1 MNEIQ
6 KQISEQLV
14 KRDLES
20 PSLSQQIIWTA
31 ERVDDKEKLHYEHEN
46 VAYAMSD
53 VEYERFQKKQY
64 EERCRKFEEEEG
76 PFDRYDNRAEL
87 FMNWEKWKYGKN
99 TYPAEPVGTSNPI
112 SFTPPTV
119 AVTCGAAKFT
129 KAPLRP
135 SEVRKEK
142 VPIFNIESNSEA
154 VANKSPRIQNK
165 FLKGRLVTRLSEMDK
180 KEKNAS
186 SKLSGLIEER
196 LRLEEKADPRN
207 SSHS

>member
-31 ERVDDKEKLHYEHEN
+31 ERVDDKEKLHHEHEN
-46 VAYAMSD
+46 VAYAMSEA
-53 VEYERFQKKQY
+53 EYERFQKKQY

-87 FMNWEKWKYGKN
+87 FMNWEKWKYGNN
-99 TYPAEPVGTSNPI
+99 TYPPRPVGTSIPI
-112 SFTPPTV
+112 SFTPPKEPV
-119 AVTCGAAKFT
+119 ICGAAKFT
-129 KAPLRP
+129 EAPLRP

-142 VPIFNIESNSEA
+142 VPDLNIEFKSEDASNKFPS
-154 VANKSPRIQNK
+154 VQKQ
-165 FLKGRLVTRLSEMDK
+165 FLKGRLIARLSEMDQ
-180 KEKNAS
+180 KEKDAS
-186 SKLSGLIEER
+186 SKLSALIEER
-196 LRLEEKADPRN
+196 LRLEETTKPNNLIN
-207 SSHS
+207 S